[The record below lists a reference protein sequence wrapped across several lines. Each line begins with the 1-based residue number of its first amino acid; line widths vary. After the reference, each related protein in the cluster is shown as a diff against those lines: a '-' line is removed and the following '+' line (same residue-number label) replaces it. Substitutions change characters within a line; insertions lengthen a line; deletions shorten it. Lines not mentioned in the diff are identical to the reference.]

1 MPISYVKL
9 DHTLY
14 SISYGICV
22 SLLSEELKIKDN
34 KNHKNYT
41 SSVSCLIFPATA
53 FMCYSIDIQPIAC
66 YHRARG
72 LGNSERRRASLLMS
86 ESCWK
91 CRIML
96 IFFS

>member
-34 KNHKNYT
+34 KNHK
-41 SSVSCLIFPATA
+41 SFEEL
-53 FMCYSIDIQPIAC
+53 
-66 YHRARG
+66 H
-72 LGNSERRRASLLMS
+72 
-86 ESCWK
+86 
-91 CRIML
+91 
-96 IFFS
+96 